1 MVASLRPTWTRV
13 VWQLMVAVDVL
24 VVVVFAV
31 TAAIDPEHV
40 LNMEGVD
47 IEGFQG
53 LVPLIVVLALRSMT
67 LVAERRLLPVARGG
81 RLVLAG
87 RLASLLGFFYTARW
101 MYERNYERW
110 HEVVLGGTIGYA
122 LVGVVGIGL
131 ATLIYNLS
139 RIRRA
144 EQPRNT
150 LPSAASPSDTAISEL
165 RPETTRPVGA
175 PSARRRQL
183 TKDSLFG
190 LVGVFTGVTGLVMGV
205 TNVVR
210 IGVAVLVGGAIVTGL
225 ALLLRIKDDESS

>member
-1 MVASLRPTWTRV
+1 VASLRPTWTTVGWR
-13 VWQLMVAVDVL
+13 LMVAVDVL

-47 IEGFQG
+47 IQELQG
-53 LVPLIVVLALRSMT
+53 LVPFIVVVALRSMT

-87 RLASLLGFFYTARW
+87 RLASLLGFFYTGRW
-101 MYERNYERW
+101 MYERNYGRW
-110 HEVVLGGTIGYA
+110 YEVVLGGTIGYA
-122 LVGVVGIGL
+122 LVGVLGVGL

-139 RIRRA
+139 RIRQA
-144 EQPRNT
+144 EPSRNT
-150 LPSAASPSDTAISEL
+150 LPSDALPGDTANSKL
-165 RPETTRPVGA
+165 RPDTTRPVEA
-175 PSARRRQL
+175 PAARRRQL

-190 LVGVFTGVTGLVMGV
+190 LVGVFMGVTGLVMGV

-210 IGVAVLVGGAIVTGL
+210 IGVAVLVGGAVVAGL
-225 ALLLRIKDDESS
+225 ALLLRIKDDEPP

>member
-1 MVASLRPTWTRV
+1 
-13 VWQLMVAVDVL
+13 MVAVDVL

-47 IEGFQG
+47 IEAFQG
-53 LVPLIVVLALRSMT
+53 LVPLIVVVALRSMT

-81 RLVLAG
+81 RLVLAS
-87 RLASLLGFFYTARW
+87 RLASLLGFFYTGRW

-110 HEVVLGGTIGYA
+110 YEVVLGGTIGYA
-122 LVGVVGIGL
+122 LVGVLGIGL

-139 RIRRA
+139 RIRQA
-144 EQPRNT
+144 EPSRNT
-150 LPSAASPSDTAISEL
+150 PASDAPPSDTATSEP
-165 RPETTRPVGA
+165 RPDTSRLVGA
-175 PSARRRQL
+175 APAARRRQL

-190 LVGVFTGVTGLVMGV
+190 LVGVFMGVTGLVMGV

-210 IGVAVLVGGAIVTGL
+210 IGVAVLVGGAVVAGL
-225 ALLLRIKDDESS
+225 ALLLRIKDNEPS

>member
-1 MVASLRPTWTRV
+1 MVASLRPTWTSV

-47 IEGFQG
+47 IQAFQG
-53 LVPLIVVLALRSMT
+53 LVPLIVVVALRSMT
-67 LVAERRLLPVARGG
+67 LVAERRLLAVARGG

-87 RLASLLGFFYTARW
+87 RLASLLGFFYTGRW

-110 HEVVLGGTIGYA
+110 YEVVLGGTIGYA
-122 LVGVVGIGL
+122 LVGLLGIGL

-139 RIRRA
+139 RIRQA
-144 EQPRNT
+144 EPPRNT
-150 LPSAASPSDTAISEL
+150 PPSDAPPSDTATSEL
-165 RPETTRPVGA
+165 RPDTSQPAGA
-175 PSARRRQL
+175 PAAQRRQL

-190 LVGVFTGVTGLVMGV
+190 LAGVFTGVTGLVMGV
-205 TNVVR
+205 TNVIR
-210 IGVAVLVGGAIVTGL
+210 IGVAVLVGGAVVAGL
-225 ALLLRIKDDESS
+225 ALLLRIKNDEPS